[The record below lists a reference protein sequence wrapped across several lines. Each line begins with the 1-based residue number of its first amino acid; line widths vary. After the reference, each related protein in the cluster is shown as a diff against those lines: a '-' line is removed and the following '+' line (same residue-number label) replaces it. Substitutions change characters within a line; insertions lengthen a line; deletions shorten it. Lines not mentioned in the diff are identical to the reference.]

1 MDKAQK
7 DRLPHRLPSATV
19 FLHSGVRH
27 KSTSSART
35 QVITSS
41 GVAATLF
48 SDWLDGWLQASLDGV
63 AGNTNDRQEVEVIFE
78 QSVQEN

>member
-1 MDKAQK
+1 M
-7 DRLPHRLPSATV
+7 
-19 FLHSGVRH
+19 
-27 KSTSSART
+27 
-35 QVITSS
+35 ITSS